1 MKAIFRKSFS
11 VLCALLLAEGAICAK
26 DITGKV
32 TCNGKGIAGVVVTD
46 GIDCV
51 KTDDNGNY
59 SLEKKRNVRHI
70 FLSTPAGYLV
80 KNAKKTI
87 PCFYQVYD
95 SKKEVYDFTIDKN
108 PVNDNK
114 HMFTV
119 QADVQMTCDADLKS
133 YTKFLPDII
142 QYVKPYEKK
151 KWDVFG
157 IDCGDIVGDTPALFP
172 SYIDTVARLD
182 FPIYRAIGNHDM
194 TYGGRTFEYSF
205 KTFENYFGPDYYSFN
220 KGKAHYIVL
229 NNNFYVNRDYQ
240 YIGYIDE
247 RTFAWMEEDL
257 KFVPKG
263 SLVFVMMH
271 IPSSLTAK
279 LQWNTLLQDETS
291 NASALYEMLKGY
303 NAHIISGH
311 THFNL
316 NICFNDSL
324 MEHNTAA
331 VCGIWWKADICMDG
345 TPIGYGVYEVEGN
358 DLKWRYKSAG
368 YDDDY
373 QFRTYPVGKC
383 EEYPTDI
390 VANVWNWDN
399 LWKVEW
405 YEDGKKMGDMTRFTG
420 FDPEAKVICADKK
433 RVVYDWISPVKTE
446 HLFRA
451 TPKNPKAKIEIK
463 VTDRFGKVYKQA
475 VK

>member
-1 MKAIFRKSFS
+1 MKTIFRKYASL
-11 VLCALLLAEGAICAK
+11 LCMLLALETAQAN

-32 TCNGKGIAGVVVTD
+32 TCYGKGVPGVVVTD
-46 GIDCV
+46 GTDCV
-51 KTDDNGNY
+51 QTDAEGRY
-59 SLEKKRNVRHI
+59 VLEKKRNVRHI
-70 FLSTPAGYLV
+70 YLSTPAGYLV
-80 KNAKKTI
+80 KSTKQTI
-87 PCFYQVYD
+87 PCFYQTYD
-95 SKKEVYDFTIDKN
+95 AQKDVYDFDLEKN
-108 PVNDNK
+108 PKNDDK
-114 HMFTV
+114 HLFTV

-133 YTKFLPDII
+133 YTRFLPDII
-142 QYVKPYEKK
+142 QYVKPYQKK

-172 SYIDTVARLD
+172 SYIDSVARLD

-205 KTFENYFGPDYYSFN
+205 KTFESYFGPCCFSFN

-229 NNNFYVNRDYQ
+229 DNNFYVNRNFQ

-247 RTFAWMEEDL
+247 HTFAWMEEDL

-263 SLVFVMMH
+263 SLVFVIMH
-271 IPSSLTAK
+271 IPSSLTPK

-291 NASALYEMLKGY
+291 NASALYDMLKGY

-316 NICFNDSL
+316 NVCFADNL

-331 VCGIWWKADICMDG
+331 VCGIWWKADVCMDG
-345 TPIGYGVYEVEGN
+345 TPIGYGVYEVNGN

-368 YDDDY
+368 YADDY
-373 QFRTYPVGKC
+373 QLRTYPAGRC
-383 EEYPTDI
+383 EEYPADI

-405 YEDGKKMGDMTRFTG
+405 LEDGKPMGEMTRFTG
-420 FDPEAKVICADKK
+420 FDPEAKAICADKK

-451 TPKNPKAKIEIK
+451 TPKNPKAKLEVR
-463 VTDRFGKVYKQA
+463 VTDRFGNVYRQA